1 MAETSVVPVDAQ
13 GLRGPFA
20 ATVRGRSLQCKRQA
34 AVLPALASAPASPR
48 RQSIASRGRA
58 SIQRPCKCLTKLQTG
73 FSDIF
78 A

>member
-34 AVLPALASAPASPR
+34 AVLPPRRLRRGGNQSHPEALQASRGLASA
-48 RQSIASRGRA
+48 
-58 SIQRPCKCLTKLQTG
+58 
-73 FSDIF
+73 
-78 A
+78 

>member
-34 AVLPALASAPASPR
+34 AVLPPR
-48 RQSIASRGRA
+48 RLRRGGNRIQSASHPERIA
-58 SIQRPCKCLTKLQTG
+58 SIQ
-73 FSDIF
+73 S
-78 A
+78 AASA